1 MVVPE
6 ALREAAATPAMVG
19 GTVSLLTVT
28 TTGAEVVTLPAAS
41 RATAVSEWLPLPVLA
56 VFQEIV
62 YGAAVT
68 SAPKLTPSSLNCT
81 PTTPTLSEAL
91 ALTATAAATVEAA
104 AGAVI
109 ATLGG
114 APSTLLPLPTSGAE
128 AARLPA
134 ASRATAVTVWLPLTA
149 VPACPRA
156 PA

>member
-19 GTVSLLTVT
+19 GTVSLLTVMT
-28 TTGAEVVTLPAAS
+28 RGAEVVTLPAAS

-104 AGAVI
+104 AGAAV
-109 ATLGG
+109 APAGG
-114 APSTLLPLPTSGAE
+114 AASTVLTLPTRGAGGAGV
-128 AARLPA
+128 AAGARP
-134 ASRATAVTVWLPLTA
+134 TAGA
-149 VPACPRA
+149 
-156 PA
+156 